1 VTTSCDHILSPQ
13 VNKFLSKIVKSLVE
27 SAHSFTRWM
36 HGTCIETQPVQHSDD
51 EDPVGGD

>member
-1 VTTSCDHILSPQ
+1 MTTSCDHILSPQ